1 MIKKGDCKKCV
12 LRDKYQI
19 ECIHTYMP
27 PWPKVPSSIHL
38 VTFWAPPHLW
48 VSTSFKEVMFG
59 FLAPLHP
66 RDESIFV
73 LQIVNPGISR
83 PSGSGGIVEEETR
96 IFCFWNLSTET
107 RPKMI
112 QNIIARLMF
121 STALTTCKKY
131 TCISVY
137 RFGQDSFFK
146 SYCQILIAKD
156 WSGGAHFEWT
166 SNNL

>member
-1 MIKKGDCKKCV
+1 
-12 LRDKYQI
+12 
-19 ECIHTYMP
+19 MP
-27 PWPKVPSSIHL
+27 AWPKAPSSIHL

-66 RDESIFV
+66 SDESIFV
-73 LQIVNPGISR
+73 LQMVNPGISR

-131 TCISVY
+131 TCISVTDLGKIP
-137 RFGQDSFFK
+137 FLGHIVK
-146 SYCQILIAKD
+146 YCSPKTVVERPTLNGLQTICRQMF
-156 WSGGAHFEWT
+156 AHVT
-166 SNNL
+166 